1 MKISTNS
8 ASETSRLGKRLGQ
21 ALIGGEMLEMQGD
34 LGAGK
39 TTFIKGIAEGLGIT
53 EAVSS
58 PTFTI
63 NRVYDIGDKRFYH
76 FDFYRIDS
84 SDIVALELSEAAS
97 EPKSIIAVEWAEHA
111 KGAMPED
118 RVTIKFQSPSEE
130 VRDIEL
136 TAHGDKSKALL
147 EKLQ

>member
-1 MKISTNS
+1 MIILTHTAK
-8 ASETSRLGKRLGQ
+8 ETYDFGSRIGRNLK
-21 ALIGGEMLEMQGD
+21 GGEVLELLGD
-34 LGAGK
+34 LGSGK
-39 TTFIKGIAEGLGIT
+39 TTLIKGIAEGLGIT

-97 EPKSIIAVEWAEHA
+97 EPKSIVAVEWAEHA

-118 RVTIKFQSPSEE
+118 RLTISFQSPAENE
-130 VRDIEL
+130 RDIEL
-136 TAHGDKSKALL
+136 TAHGDKSQALV
-147 EKLQ
+147 EKIQ